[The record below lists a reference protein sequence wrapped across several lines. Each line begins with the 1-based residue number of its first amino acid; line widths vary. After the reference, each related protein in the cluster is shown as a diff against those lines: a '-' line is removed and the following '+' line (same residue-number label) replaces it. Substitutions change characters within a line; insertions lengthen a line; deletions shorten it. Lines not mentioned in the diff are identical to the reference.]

1 MYMAKLKY
9 IVCYY
14 LIGGVMMKNTID
26 EVIELRSKKEY
37 IKAKEKMENILS
49 KDPNNAYYNYQMAWC
64 LDNLG
69 LEHEAIHYYHKSIN
83 NNLELIYLKDAYIGL
98 GSTYRSIGKYKEAEH
113 ILYEGLTKYDDSPV
127 LKIFLAITQYNMNNN
142 QKSVSLLIDTLL
154 TNVENTEIHEYK
166 NALKFYNENLDKIF
180 N

>member
-1 MYMAKLKY
+1 
-9 IVCYY
+9 
-14 LIGGVMMKNTID
+14 MMKNTID

-37 IKAKEKMENILS
+37 IKAKEKMEDILS

-113 ILYEGLTKYDDSPV
+113 ILNEGLTKFDDSPV

-180 N
+180 NWNRESHT

>member
-1 MYMAKLKY
+1 MAKLKY

-14 LIGGVMMKNTID
+14 LIGGIMMKNTID

>member
-1 MYMAKLKY
+1 MAKLKY

-69 LEHEAIHYYHKSIN
+69 LEHEAIHYFHKSIN

-113 ILYEGLTKYDDSPV
+113 ILNEGLTKFDDSPV

>member
-1 MYMAKLKY
+1 
-9 IVCYY
+9 
-14 LIGGVMMKNTID
+14 MMTNTID

-37 IKAKEKMENILS
+37 IKAKEKMEDILTE
-49 KDPNNAYYNYQMAWC
+49 DPNNAYYNYQMAWC

-69 LEHEAIHYYHKSIN
+69 LEHEAIHYYHKAIN
-83 NNLELIYLKDAYIGL
+83 NNLDLIYLKDAYIGL
-98 GSTYRSIGKYKEAEH
+98 GSTYRSIGKYKEAEK
-113 ILYEGLTKYDDSPV
+113 ILNEGLTKFDDSPV
-127 LKIFLAITQYNMNNN
+127 LKIFLAITHYNMNNN

>member
-1 MYMAKLKY
+1 MAKLKY

-113 ILYEGLTKYDDSPV
+113 ILNEGLTKFDDSPV

>member
-1 MYMAKLKY
+1 MT
-9 IVCYY
+9 
-14 LIGGVMMKNTID
+14 NTID

-37 IKAKEKMENILS
+37 IKAKEKMEDILGE
-49 KDPNNAYYNYQMAWC
+49 DPNNAYYNYQMAWC

-69 LEHEAIHYYHKSIN
+69 LEHEAINYYHKAIN
-83 NNLELIYLKDAYIGL
+83 NNLDLIYLKDAYIGL

-113 ILYEGLTKYDDSPV
+113 ILNEGLTKFDDSPV
-127 LKIFLAITQYNMNNN
+127 LKIFLAITHYNMNNN

-180 N
+180 NWNRESHP

>member
-1 MYMAKLKY
+1 
-9 IVCYY
+9 
-14 LIGGVMMKNTID
+14 MKNTID

-113 ILYEGLTKYDDSPV
+113 ILNEGLTKFDDSPV

>member
-1 MYMAKLKY
+1 
-9 IVCYY
+9 
-14 LIGGVMMKNTID
+14 MMTNTID

-37 IKAKEKMENILS
+37 IKAKEKMEDILI

-69 LEHEAIHYYHKSIN
+69 LEQEAINYYHKAIN

-98 GSTYRSIGKYKEAEH
+98 GSTYRSIGKYKEAEN
-113 ILYEGLTKYDDSPV
+113 ILNEGLTKFEDSPV
-127 LKIFLAITQYNMNNN
+127 LKIFLAITQYNMNKN

-154 TNVENTEIHEYK
+154 TNDDNTEIHEYK
-166 NALKFYNENLDKIF
+166 NALTFYNENLDKIF
-180 N
+180 DWYSESHT

>member
-1 MYMAKLKY
+1 MT
-9 IVCYY
+9 
-14 LIGGVMMKNTID
+14 NTID

-37 IKAKEKMENILS
+37 IKAKEKMEDILS

-98 GSTYRSIGKYKEAEH
+98 GSTYRSIGKFKEAEH
-113 ILYEGLTKYDDSPV
+113 ILNEGLTKFDDSPV

>member
-1 MYMAKLKY
+1 
-9 IVCYY
+9 
-14 LIGGVMMKNTID
+14 MKNTID

>member
-1 MYMAKLKY
+1 
-9 IVCYY
+9 
-14 LIGGVMMKNTID
+14 MKNTID

-37 IKAKEKMENILS
+37 IKAKEKMEDILS

-113 ILYEGLTKYDDSPV
+113 ILNEGLTKFDDSPV

>member
-1 MYMAKLKY
+1 MAKLKY

-37 IKAKEKMENILS
+37 IKAKEKMEDILS

-113 ILYEGLTKYDDSPV
+113 ILNEGLTKFDDSPV

>member
-1 MYMAKLKY
+1 
-9 IVCYY
+9 
-14 LIGGVMMKNTID
+14 MMTNTID

-37 IKAKEKMENILS
+37 IKAKEKMEDILS

-98 GSTYRSIGKYKEAEH
+98 GSTYRSIGKFKEAEH
-113 ILYEGLTKYDDSPV
+113 ILNEGLTKFDDSPV

>member
-1 MYMAKLKY
+1 MAKLKY

-37 IKAKEKMENILS
+37 KKAKEKMENILS

-113 ILYEGLTKYDDSPV
+113 ILNEGLTKFDDSPV